1 MHFGFLKLSIV
12 IFRRLF
18 LVIKYY
24 NSLPQD
30 FSNLKF
36 EAKICSNKCKQNQEE
51 IKIGVFLTKLV
62 LVSIFSF
69 SF

>member
-1 MHFGFLKLSIV
+1 M
-12 IFRRLF
+12 
-18 LVIKYY
+18 IKYY

-51 IKIGVFLTKLV
+51 IKIGVFFTKLV